1 MKSTHESAFRALRP
15 VALDRIGA
23 EVHAGSREADLAAA
37 LATPRTTPHATPAR
51 RRIASR
57 LLIAGVAAAS
67 VAAAALVVAG
77 SGGEDHAVRRPTA
90 TPSRLDA
97 RSVLL
102 ASAVSAAKVPATSG
116 RYWYTDELTSSYVD
130 QLLGR
135 PQRTKTGHLRAPA
148 VTKLPY
154 GGFVSTGQESWIAR
168 DGSDRSRTI
177 TGIDS
182 RTTFPTKEDEVKWKA
197 AGSPELLTPQKRSVN
212 NYDIPLRFTIGSKQ
226 VTMAALRKLPT
237 SAPGLE
243 AELERRFHAGHTGA
257 DGFTLYVWETAA
269 DLLAGPIT
277 PGTKAALYRVLAG
290 LPGIKNA
297 GAAKDRLG
305 RAGTALALP
314 DSDGES
320 RLIVEERSGEL
331 LAHESWAKGARYP
344 RLSQAYRSMGWA
356 GGLSDRP

>member
-1 MKSTHESAFRALRP
+1 MKSTHESAFVALRP
-15 VALDRIGA
+15 AALDHLGA
-23 EVHAGSREADLAAA
+23 EAHAARRETDLAAA
-37 LATPRTTPHATPAR
+37 FATPRAIPAK
-51 RRIASR
+51 RRIAPR
-57 LLIAGVAAAS
+57 LLIAGAAAAS
-67 VAAAALVVAG
+67 VATAAAVVVVTG
-77 SGGEDHAVRRPTA
+77 SGGEDHHVRRPTA
-90 TPSRLDA
+90 APRRLDA
-97 RSVLL
+97 RTVLL
-102 ASAVSAAKVPATSG
+102 ASAVSAAKAPATSG
-116 RYWYTDELTSSYVD
+116 RYWYTDERTSSYVD

-135 PQRTKTGHLRAPA
+135 PQRTKTGRIRPPA

-177 TGIDS
+177 TGIGS
-182 RTTFPTKEDEVKWKA
+182 QTTFPTKADEAKWKA

-212 NYDIPLRFTIGSKQ
+212 DYGIPLRFTIGGRQ

-237 SAPGLE
+237 SAPRLE
-243 AELERRFHAGHTGA
+243 ADLNRRFRADHAGA

-320 RLIVEERSGEL
+320 RLIVDQRSGAL
-331 LAHESWAKGARYP
+331 LAHESWAMGARYP
-344 RLSQAYRSMGWA
+344 RLSEAYRSMGWA
-356 GGLSDRP
+356 GRLGDRP